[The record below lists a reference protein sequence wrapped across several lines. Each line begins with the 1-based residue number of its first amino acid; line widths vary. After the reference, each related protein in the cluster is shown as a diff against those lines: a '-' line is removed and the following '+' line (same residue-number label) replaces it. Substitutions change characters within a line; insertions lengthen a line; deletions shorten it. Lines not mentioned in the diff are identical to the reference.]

1 MVGVSCNLNDMT
13 IRRKRLVWEWTTATP
28 VLVAAIAV
36 VFYVIGLA
44 PLCGAPEQLAPGPSA
59 ADASDRVFSERLKA
73 IAGGNPADCGNT
85 PSNEP
90 RDTVATCGM
99 NAFQDHKP
107 FFLGYYTRYGT
118 VLGFAYGLAADSE
131 GGVFSV
137 TYKSIR
143 AFPAVAPNRH
153 TRLADDNHTRIAEC
167 IKPVKLAKDGQGV
180 LGCIIP
186 VNRPESEKI
195 AHQTP
200 INTTVCAVAEN
211 PAAFNNKLV
220 RVRGHYSGNFEYSML
235 SGDGC
240 DALWFGYGGEG
251 GGPPSLA
258 IYVSGGARPGSEDAD
273 GKLILPVPVK
283 LIRDPK
289 FDRFE
294 KQVKAMARADAAYE
308 KKHPGKF
315 ISHCVIA
322 TFVGRIDSVAPEVH
336 EFRKNHPSQEHNDGL
351 GFGQMGLFEAQL
363 ILQSV
368 QDDATLGVCSQ

>member
-1 MVGVSCNLNDMT
+1 MGGVSCNLNEMT
-13 IRRKRLVWEWTTATP
+13 IPRKRLVWECTTATP
-28 VLVAAIAV
+28 VLVAAIAMA
-36 VFYVIGLA
+36 FYVIGLA
-44 PLCGAPEQLAPGPSA
+44 PLCGAAQLAPGPSA
-59 ADASDRVFSERLKA
+59 LDASDRIFSERLKA
-73 IAGGNPADCGNT
+73 IAGGNAADCGDT
-85 PSNEP
+85 PSKGP
-90 RDTVATCGM
+90 QDTVATCGL
-99 NAFQDHKP
+99 NAFQAHNP
-107 FFLGYYTRYGT
+107 FFLGYYTRFGR
-118 VLGFAYGLAADSE
+118 VLDFAYGLAADSE
-131 GGVFSV
+131 GNVFSV
-137 TYKSIR
+137 TYQSIR
-143 AFPAVAPNRH
+143 AFPAVEPNRH
-153 TRLADDNHTRIAEC
+153 TRLADDNHTRILEC
-167 IKPVKLAKDGQGV
+167 IKPVKLAKNGQGM

-186 VNRPESEKI
+186 VNQSESEKI

-200 INTTVCAVAEN
+200 INTTACAVAEN
-211 PAAFNNKLV
+211 PSAFNNKLV

-273 GKLILPVPVK
+273 GKLILPVAVK
-283 LIRDPK
+283 LIRDSK

-315 ISHCVIA
+315 VSHCVTA
-322 TFVGRIDSVAPEVH
+322 TFVGRIDSVSPEVH
-336 EFRKNHPSQEHNDGL
+336 EFRKNHPSREHNDGL